1 MPANWQAELAAFLP
15 DLSAFRDSLELDSA
29 QLPDSKGAAKQF
41 PLRLTRDWA
50 ARIQPGAP
58 ADPLLR
64 QVWPA
69 PEELNSP
76 PGYADDPVGDR
87 EAQVLPGVLRKYR
100 GRALLIATGACAIHC
115 RYCFRRAYPYGE
127 SQLNRTNEQAALEA
141 IAGDMS
147 LEEIILSGG
156 DPLMLSDA
164 RLASLVSRLAAIPH
178 IRRLR
183 LHTRLPVVL
192 PARVTADLTALL
204 ATIRP
209 RVAVVVHANHPRE
222 IDATVGGAL
231 NRLRETGATLLN
243 QSVLLRGVNDDAEAL
258 ARLSETLF
266 EHGVLPYYLHLLDQ
280 ARGTAH
286 FDVPEDEAR
295 DLLAELRTRLPGY
308 LVPRLVREVAG
319 EACKT
324 PLELLSQTL

>member
-1 MPANWQAELAAFLP
+1 MPANWQTELAAFRP
-15 DLSAFRDSLELDSA
+15 SVADFTDSLHLAAS
-29 QLPDSKGAAKQF
+29 QLPTSSAAAKLF

-50 ARIQPGAP
+50 SRIQPGDP

-69 PEELNSP
+69 AEELASL
-76 PGYADDPVGDR
+76 PGYADDPVGDQD
-87 EAQVLPGVLRKYR
+87 AQILPGMLRKYR
-100 GRALLIATGACAIHC
+100 GRALLITTGACAIHC

-127 SQLNRTNEQAALEA
+127 SQLGHANEQAALDA
-141 IAGDMS
+141 IAGDAS

-164 RLASLVSRLAAIPH
+164 RLAGLMERLAAIPH

-192 PARVTADLTALL
+192 PARVTEELTGLL
-204 ATIRP
+204 ASVRP
-209 RVAVVVHANHPRE
+209 RVVVVIHANHPRE
-222 IDATVGGAL
+222 IDIAVGTAL
-231 NRLRETGATLLN
+231 NRLRETGAILLN
-243 QSVLLRGVNDDAEAL
+243 QSVLLRGVNDEAETL
-258 ARLSETLF
+258 AELSETLF
-266 EHGVLPYYLHLLDQ
+266 EHGVLPYYLHLLDK

-286 FDVPEDEAR
+286 FDVPEKEAR
-295 DLLAELRTRLPGY
+295 RLQAALRARLPGY

-324 PLELLSQTL
+324 PLE